1 MHNILIMKPLGLRRA
16 CYLSLVIPS
25 LLLGGCEPAS
35 VTLLGIAA
43 GTGVGYTLSSI
54 TYKTFAAPMKDVRD
68 ATLTAFRNMGIQ
80 VDSVEKTDKG
90 EVIHGKTKNRNIEV
104 ILETIS
110 PKTTRMRSIARQNG
124 SILMDRAT
132 ATEVIIQTEMALVGG

>member
-1 MHNILIMKPLGLRRA
+1 MHNISIRKPLGLRRA
-16 CYLSLVIPS
+16 CYLSLVTSS
-25 LLLGGCEPAS
+25 LFLGGCEPAS

-54 TYKTFAAPMKDVRD
+54 TYKTFAASIEDVRN
-68 ATLTAFRNMGIQ
+68 AALTAFRNMGIQ
-80 VDSVEKTDKG
+80 VDNVEKTDKG
-90 EVIHGKTKNRNIEV
+90 EVIRGKTENRNIEV
-104 ILETIS
+104 RLEPIS
-110 PKTTRMRSIARQNG
+110 PKTTRIRSIARQDG